1 MRVLLAD
8 DQVEIR
14 SGLRL
19 LLDQEPDLEVA
30 GEVAEIDGLL
40 ASTREARPDVILLDW
55 ELAGLRVAEHLPILR
70 ALRPGLRIIALS
82 GRPESRQAALA
93 SGADAFVSKGD
104 QPEHLLTALRGLGG
118 TVPSPYERG

>member
-19 LLDQEPDLEVA
+19 LLDQEPEVEVA
-30 GEVAEIDGLL
+30 GEVSAIDGLL

-55 ELAGLRVAEHLPILR
+55 ELAGLRVAEHLPVLR
-70 ALRPGLRIIALS
+70 SLRPGLRIVALS
-82 GRPESRQAALA
+82 GRPESRRDALA

-104 QPEHLLTALRGLGG
+104 QPERLLAALRGLYG
-118 TVPSPYERG
+118 TVSSSS

>member
-8 DQVEIR
+8 DRAEIR

-40 ASTREARPDVILLDW
+40 ALTRETRPDVILLDW
-55 ELAGLRVAEHLPILR
+55 ELAGLLIAQHLPLLR
-70 ALRPGLRIIALS
+70 SFRPGLRIIALS
-82 GRPESRQAALA
+82 ERPESRQAALA

-104 QPEHLLTALRGLGG
+104 QPEHLLIALRGLVSQG
-118 TVPSPYERG
+118 RG